1 MLHGFVFLT
10 DLPISMGTKLAGVAG
25 ELGGDVSGAEIVAYA
40 IMITL
45 THCRS
50 GRGDPRRWRLGRQ
63 RAERPVN
70 SP

>member
-1 MLHGFVFLT
+1 MLHGFVLLT

-45 THCRS
+45 ITAAAVAAILAVGGWVAS
-50 GRGDPRRWRLGRQ
+50 GRKDR
-63 RAERPVN
+63 
-70 SP
+70 